1 MIVYQCE
8 DSLEG
13 IFTAIYRAYEE
24 RRDHNDTRISL
35 DQELYLF
42 AEYVPVVP
50 KPEKAVKVIRTL
62 KRQFGEEDYMRIC
75 LALSSPLPDKA
86 QAVYQTVVKGLRSRI
101 RPGHLFDNLA
111 DDDYN
116 RVFVLARAAGN
127 EEHHLRGFLRFQEV
141 QNGILYARIGPKN
154 NILTFLTP
162 HFADRLPMEN
172 FVIHDHHRELF
183 AVHPAGKEWYLL
195 NTAGSDID
203 SEALML
209 SDAERSRQELF
220 TYFCQKIAVKAR
232 ENKKLQRNNLPLRFQ
247 EYMVEFNQNC

>member
-24 RRDHNDTRISL
+24 HRDHSDTRISL

-50 KPEKAVKVIRTL
+50 QTEKAVKVIRTL
-62 KRQFGEEDYMRIC
+62 KRRFGEEDYMRIC

-86 QAVYQTVVKGLRSRI
+86 QAVYQTVVKGLKSRVGQ
-101 RPGHLFDNLA
+101 GHLFDNLA
-111 DDDYN
+111 DDDFN

-141 QNGILYARIGPKN
+141 QNGFLYAEIGPKN

-172 FVIHDHHRELF
+172 FVIHDEHRGLF
-183 AVHPAGKEWYLL
+183 AVHPAGREWYLL
-195 NTAGSDID
+195 NIAKEDID
-203 SEALML
+203 SGML
-209 SDAERSRQELF
+209 AMSWEERGMQELF
-220 TYFCQKIAVKAR
+220 TFFCHKIAVKER

>member
-24 RRDHNDTRISL
+24 HRDHNDTRISL

-42 AEYVPVVP
+42 AEYVPVEP
-50 KPEKAVKVIRTL
+50 EPEKAVKVIRTL
-62 KRQFGEEDYMRIC
+62 KRRFGEDDYMRIC

-86 QAVYQTVVKGLRSRI
+86 QAVYRTVVKGLGGRLQ
-101 RPGHLFDNLA
+101 PGHLFDNLA
-111 DDDYN
+111 DDDLN
-116 RVFVLARAAGN
+116 RVFVLARGAGN
-127 EEHHLRGFLRFQEV
+127 EEQHLKGFLRFKEV

-154 NILTFLTP
+154 NILTFLAP

-183 AVHPAGKEWYLL
+183 AVHPAGRDWYLL
-195 NTAGSDID
+195 NAAERDID
-203 SEALML
+203 REAFVL
-209 SDAERSRQELF
+209 SDAERSSQELF
-220 TYFCQKIAVKAR
+220 TYFCHKIAVKAR

-247 EYMVEFNQNC
+247 EYMVEFNQNY